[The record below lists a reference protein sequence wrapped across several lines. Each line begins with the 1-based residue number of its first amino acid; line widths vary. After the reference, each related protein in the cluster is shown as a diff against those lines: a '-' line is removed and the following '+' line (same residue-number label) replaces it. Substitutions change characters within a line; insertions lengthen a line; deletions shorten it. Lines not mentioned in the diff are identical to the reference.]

1 MTDFSMGDS
10 ALDNDAADSLTLH
23 SRTIAYDEP
32 LQCLLRHVVDLA
44 SPLRVALV
52 GGAVRDLLLHRPH
65 SDPRLGLPD
74 LDLVVEENTPG
85 ERPPAAHRVAITLK
99 QQLGK
104 AVSLFHLHDAFGTA
118 ELEVNGILLDI
129 ATARLEHYPEPGS
142 HPVVHFGSLEDDLS
156 RRDLS
161 INAIAM
167 VLDPRD
173 NGTAHLLDPFDGRS
187 DLAKR
192 QLRFLH
198 ADSLRDDPTRIVRA
212 ARYGARLGMDLS
224 KASLIQVHT
233 TLAEWPWQSK
243 SRGSLPGLGTRLRSE
258 LELLLGREPWE
269 KALMLLQQ
277 WSSLEL
283 LDPGLQQDRHWL
295 RRLRRAQRLAALL
308 ERPPWS
314 QEEWLLLAL
323 LARLDDPLALAKRLQ
338 LAGRCHRL
346 LTDLLRLRGWV
357 SHAATE
363 LEWSP
368 ARLSQALEREG
379 FSPEGVTL
387 LLAAHSGLEFP
398 PRLRRGLLRWLLSWR
413 TLRAEPT
420 ADDLIAAGERP
431 GPVLGVR
438 LRQLRAER
446 LDRQRW

>member
-1 MTDFSMGDS
+1 MGDS
-10 ALDNDAADSLTLH
+10 SLENAAADSLAPH
-23 SRTIAYDEP
+23 SCTIAYSEP
-32 LQCLLRHVVDLA
+32 LRRLLRQVVDLA
-44 SPLRVALV
+44 APLRVALV
-52 GGAVRDLLLHRPH
+52 GGTVRDLLLHRPH
-65 SDPRLGLPD
+65 NDPRLGLPD
-74 LDLVVEENTPG
+74 LDLIVEESTPG
-85 ERPPAAHRVAITLK
+85 VRAPAAHRVAITLR

-129 ATARLEHYPEPGS
+129 ATARQEHYPEPGS
-142 HPVVHFGSLEDDLS
+142 HPVVQFGSLEDDLS

-161 INAIAM
+161 INAMAM
-167 VLDPRD
+167 VLDPRE
-173 NGTAHLLDPFDGRS
+173 NNTAHLLDPFDGRS
-187 DLAKR
+187 DLAR
-192 QLRFLH
+192 HQLRFLH

-233 TLAEWPWQSK
+233 TLADWPWQIK

-277 WSSLEL
+277 WGSLVL
-283 LDPGLQQDRHWL
+283 LDPGLQHDRHWL
-295 RRLRRAQRLAALL
+295 RRLRRAQRLAARL
-308 ERPPWS
+308 ERPPWP

-323 LARLDDPLALAKRLQ
+323 LARLDDPLTLAKRLQ

-346 LTDLLRLRGWV
+346 LTELLRLRGWV
-357 SHAATE
+357 CQTATE
-363 LEWSP
+363 PEWSP
-368 ARLSQALEREG
+368 SRLSQALERQG

-387 LLAAHSGLEFP
+387 LLAAYSGLEFP
-398 PRLRRGLLRWLLSWR
+398 PRLRRGLLRWLLHWR

-431 GPVLGVR
+431 GPGLGMR